1 LVNFSLIDLILEFTM
16 HSRFLSLALAL
27 AMGFSSFSAEATKRM
42 GSGKSVGQQSNNV
55 SQTQGAKPGQNATP
69 ATPAAPPPAAAPQK
83 RPWGAMLGGLAAG
96 LGLAWLAS
104 SMGFGE
110 ELGQFMMFGLMAL
123 VIMMVVG
130 YFMRRRAAAQNP
142 VANTSPFAFQGAGAT
157 PPQQNQT
164 TEFNTH
170 PNAPNAA
177 SGSMIGSAV
186 SGFQPTWSIPA
197 GFDAHGFLHHAKENF
212 VTMQDAWDR
221 SDTSSLRNLM
231 TDSMLSEIKAQIAER
246 DATSTVGQMTKTEV
260 VSLEAKLLGI
270 EESYDSHLA
279 SVEFSGMIREDV
291 GSQPEAFKEV
301 WNMSLSKAANSGWL
315 VAGIQATS

>member
-1 LVNFSLIDLILEFTM
+1 M
-16 HSRFLSLALAL
+16 HGKFLSVALAFL
-27 AMGFSSFSAEATKRM
+27 MVFSSFTAEAAKRM
-42 GSGKSVGQQSNNV
+42 GSGKSFGKQSNNV
-55 SQTQGAKPGQNATP
+55 SQTQGVKPAQNAAPATP
-69 ATPAAPPPAAAPQK
+69 ATPAGAAPQK

-130 YFMRRRAAAQNP
+130 YFMRRRAAAKNP
-142 VANTSPFAFQGAGAT
+142 AANTSPLAFQGAGAT
-157 PPQQNQT
+157 PHVQQQT
-164 TEFNTH
+164 TRFNAH
-170 PNAPNAA
+170 PNATHSA

-197 GFDAHGFLHHAKENF
+197 GFDVDGFLHHAKENF

-221 SDTSSLRNLM
+221 SDTASLRKLM
-231 TDSMLSEIKAQIAER
+231 TDDMLTEIKAQISER
-246 DATSTVGQMTKTEV
+246 DATSSVGHMTKTEV
-260 VSLEAKLLGI
+260 VTLDAKLLGI

-291 GSQPEAFKEV
+291 GAQAETFKEV
-301 WNMSLSKAANSGWL
+301 WNMSLSKAPNSGWL
-315 VAGIQATS
+315 VAGIQATA

>member
-1 LVNFSLIDLILEFTM
+1 M
-16 HSRFLSLALAL
+16 HGKFLSIALAFL
-27 AMGFSSFSAEATKRM
+27 MVFSSFTAEAAKRM
-42 GSGKSVGQQSNNV
+42 GSGKSFGKQSNNV
-55 SQTQGAKPGQNATP
+55 SQTQGVKPAQNAAPATP
-69 ATPAAPPPAAAPQK
+69 ATPAGAAPQK

-123 VIMMVVG
+123 VIMMAVG

-142 VANTSPFAFQGAGAT
+142 AANTSPFAFQGAGAT
-157 PPQQNQT
+157 PPVQQQT
-164 TEFNTH
+164 SRFNAH
-170 PNAPNAA
+170 PNATHSA

-197 GFDAHGFLHHAKENF
+197 GFDVDGFLHHAKENF

-221 SDTSSLRNLM
+221 SDTASLRKLM
-231 TDSMLSEIKAQIAER
+231 TDDMLTEIKAQIAER
-246 DATSTVGQMTKTEV
+246 DATSSVGHMTRTEV

-291 GSQPEAFKEV
+291 GAQAETFKEV
-301 WNMSLSKAANSGWL
+301 WNMSLSKAPNSGWL
-315 VAGIQATS
+315 VAGIQATA

>member
-1 LVNFSLIDLILEFTM
+1 M
-16 HSRFLSLALAL
+16 HGRFLSVALAFL
-27 AMGFSSFSAEATKRM
+27 MVFSSFTAEAAKRM
-42 GSGKSVGQQSNNV
+42 GSGKSFGKQSNNV
-55 SQTQGAKPGQNATP
+55 SQTQGAKPAQNAAPATP
-69 ATPAAPPPAAAPQK
+69 ATPAGAAPQK

-123 VIMMVVG
+123 VIMMAVG

-142 VANTSPFAFQGAGAT
+142 AANTSPFAFQGAGAT
-157 PPQQNQT
+157 PPVQQQT
-164 TEFNTH
+164 TRFNAR
-170 PNAPNAA
+170 PNATHSA

-197 GFDAHGFLHHAKENF
+197 GFDVDGFLHHAKENF

-221 SDTSSLRNLM
+221 SDTASLRKLM
-231 TDSMLSEIKAQIAER
+231 TDDMLTEIKAQIAER
-246 DATSTVGQMTKTEV
+246 DATSSVGHMTKTEV
-260 VSLEAKLLGI
+260 VTLDAKLLGI

-291 GSQPEAFKEV
+291 GAQAETFKEV
-301 WNMSLSKAANSGWL
+301 WNMSLSKAPNSGWL
-315 VAGIQATS
+315 VAGIQATA

>member
-1 LVNFSLIDLILEFTM
+1 M
-16 HSRFLSLALAL
+16 HGRFLSVALAL
-27 AMGFSSFSAEATKRM
+27 LMVFSSFTAEAAKRM
-42 GSGKSVGQQSNNV
+42 GSGKSFGKQSNNV
-55 SQTQGAKPGQNATP
+55 SQTQGAKPAQNAAPATP
-69 ATPAAPPPAAAPQK
+69 ATPAGAAPQR

-110 ELGQFMMFGLMAL
+110 ELGQFMMFGLIAL
-123 VIMMVVG
+123 VIMMAVG

-142 VANTSPFAFQGAGAT
+142 VANTSPLAFQGAGVT
-157 PPQQNQT
+157 PPVQQQT
-164 TEFNTH
+164 TQFNAH
-170 PNAPNAA
+170 PNATHSS

-197 GFDAHGFLHHAKENF
+197 GFDVNGFLHHAKENF

-221 SDTSSLRNLM
+221 SDTASLRNLM
-231 TDSMLSEIKAQIAER
+231 TDDMLIEIKAQIAER
-246 DATSTVGQMTKTEV
+246 DATSSVGHMTKTEV
-260 VSLEAKLLGI
+260 VSLEANLLGI
-270 EESYDSHLA
+270 EESYDGHLA

-291 GSQPEAFKEV
+291 GAQAEAFKEV

>member
-1 LVNFSLIDLILEFTM
+1 M
-16 HSRFLSLALAL
+16 HGKFLSVALAFL
-27 AMGFSSFSAEATKRM
+27 MVFSSFTAEAAKRM
-42 GSGKSVGQQSNNV
+42 GSGKSFGKQSNNV
-55 SQTQGAKPGQNATP
+55 SQTQGVKPAQNATP
-69 ATPAAPPPAAAPQK
+69 ATPATPPAAAPQS

-142 VANTSPFAFQGAGAT
+142 AGNTSPLAFQGAGAT
-157 PPQQNQT
+157 PHVQQQT
-164 TEFNTH
+164 TRFNAH
-170 PNAPNAA
+170 PNATHSA

-197 GFDAHGFLHHAKENF
+197 GFDVDGFLHHAKENF

-221 SDTSSLRNLM
+221 SDTASLRKLM
-231 TDSMLSEIKAQIAER
+231 TDDMLTEIKAQISER
-246 DATSTVGQMTKTEV
+246 DATSSVGHMTKTEV
-260 VSLEAKLLGI
+260 VTLDAKLLGI

-279 SVEFSGMIREDV
+279 SVEFSGLIREDV
-291 GSQPEAFKEV
+291 GAQAETFKEV
-301 WNMSLSKAANSGWL
+301 WNMSLSKAPNSGWL
-315 VAGIQATS
+315 VAGIQATA

>member
-1 LVNFSLIDLILEFTM
+1 M
-16 HSRFLSLALAL
+16 HGRFLSVTLALI
-27 AMGFSSFSAEATKRM
+27 MGFTSISAEAAKRL

-55 SQTQGAKPGQNATP
+55 SQSQGAKPGQNATP
-69 ATPAAPPPAAAPQK
+69 ATPAAPSPAAAPQK

-110 ELGQFMMFGLMAL
+110 ELGQFMMFGLIAL
-123 VIMMVVG
+123 AIMMAVG
-130 YFMRRRAAAQNP
+130 YFMRRRAAAQNT
-142 VANTSPFAFQGAGAT
+142 VTNTSPLAFQGAGAT
-157 PPQQNQT
+157 PPLQQQT
-164 TEFNTH
+164 TQFNAH
-170 PNAPNAA
+170 PNAANAA

-197 GFDAHGFLHHAKENF
+197 GFDANGFLHHAKENF

-221 SDTSSLRNLM
+221 SDTASLRHLM
-231 TDSMLSEIKAQIAER
+231 TDHMLTEIKAQIAER
-246 DATSTVGQMTKTEV
+246 DAASSVGQMTKTEV

-279 SVEFSGMIREDV
+279 SVEFTGMIREDV
-291 GSQPEAFKEV
+291 GAQAEAFKEV

>member
-1 LVNFSLIDLILEFTM
+1 M
-16 HSRFLSLALAL
+16 HGRFLSVALAFL
-27 AMGFSSFSAEATKRM
+27 MVFSSFTAEAAKRM
-42 GSGKSVGQQSNNV
+42 GSGKSFGKQSNNV
-55 SQTQGAKPGQNATP
+55 SQTQGAKPAQNATP
-69 ATPAAPPPAAAPQK
+69 ATPATPAGAAPQG

-110 ELGQFMMFGLMAL
+110 ELGQFMMFGLIAL
-123 VIMMVVG
+123 VIMMAVG
-130 YFMRRRAAAQNP
+130 YFMRRRATAQNP
-142 VANTSPFAFQGAGAT
+142 VTDTSPLAFQGAGAT
-157 PPQQNQT
+157 PPVPQQT
-164 TEFNTH
+164 TQINEHPDATH
-170 PNAPNAA
+170 AS

-197 GFDAHGFLHHAKENF
+197 GFDVNGFLHHAKENF

-221 SDTSSLRNLM
+221 SDTASLRNLM
-231 TDSMLSEIKAQIAER
+231 TDTMLTEIKAQIAER
-246 DATSTVGQMTKTEV
+246 DATSSMGQMTKTEV

-291 GSQPEAFKEV
+291 GAQAEAFKEV

-315 VAGIQATS
+315 VAGIQATT